1 MDSLESAKA
10 QMNVVRDFRTK
21 QARLEY
27 AKVMALI
34 AIAERLEEVC
44 DHLSTISTFLG
55 EGAPY
60 EVQK

>member
-10 QMNVVRDFRTK
+10 HTNVVRDFQTD
-21 QARLEY
+21 QTRLEY

-44 DHLSTISTFLG
+44 DHLSSISTFLG

>member
-1 MDSLESAKA
+1 
-10 QMNVVRDFRTK
+10 MNVVRDFRTK

-44 DHLSTISTFLG
+44 DHLSTISTYLG
-55 EGAPY
+55 EGAPC

>member
-10 QMNVVRDFRTK
+10 HTNAVRDFRTE
-21 QARLEY
+21 QTRLEY